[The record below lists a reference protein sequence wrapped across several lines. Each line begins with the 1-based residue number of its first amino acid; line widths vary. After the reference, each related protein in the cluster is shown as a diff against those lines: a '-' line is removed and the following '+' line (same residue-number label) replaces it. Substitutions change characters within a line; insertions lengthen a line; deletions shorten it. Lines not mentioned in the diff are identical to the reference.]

1 MAIQGTH
8 IPIYTITHCLCIFL
22 IFQFLFLL
30 LHKTKLKTNKQK
42 FHIKQINKQIKV
54 LREISSL
61 WVLLSD
67 AGSYVLFNFIVAI
80 ILLFLTTR
88 LTIIANI
95 ISLSLSLSLSL
106 IFHFSII
113 ISTPSH
119 FITLISTFLIH
130 TLSPINP
137 FFFSF
142 FFLFFTFFSLLMER
156 KCNISCICV
165 FFFWWHWYI

>member
-8 IPIYTITHCLCIFL
+8 VPTYTITHCFCIFL

-67 AGSYVLFNFIVAI
+67 AGSYALFNFIVAI
-80 ILLFLTTR
+80 ILLFLKTR
-88 LTIIANI
+88 LTIIANLSLSHFSLLYYHFN
-95 ISLSLSLSLSL
+95 SLSLHYSHLN
-106 IFHFSII
+106 IFN
-113 ISTPSH
+113 SH
-119 FITLISTFLIH
+119 FVSYQ
-130 TLSPINP
+130 
-137 FFFSF
+137 SF
-142 FFLFFTFFSLLMER
+142 FFLFFSFLPFSL
-156 KCNISCICV
+156 C
-165 FFFWWHWYI
+165 

>member
-1 MAIQGTH
+1 MAIQDTH

-54 LREISSL
+54 LREISLL

-106 IFHFSII
+106 I
-113 ISTPSH
+113 
-119 FITLISTFLIH
+119 TLISTFLIH

-137 FFFSF
+137 FFFL
-142 FFLFFTFFSLLMER
+142 FFLFYLFLFVNGKKM
-156 KCNISCICV
+156 
-165 FFFWWHWYI
+165 

>member
-8 IPIYTITHCLCIFL
+8 VPIYTITHCFCIFL

-42 FHIKQINKQIKV
+42 FHVKQINKQIKV
-54 LREISSL
+54 LREISLL

-67 AGSYVLFNFIVAI
+67 AGSYALFNFIVAI
-80 ILLFLTTR
+80 ILLFLKTR

-95 ISLSLSLSLSL
+95 ISLSLSLSL
-106 IFHFSII
+106 
-113 ISTPSH
+113 
-119 FITLISTFLIH
+119 ITLISTFLIH

-142 FFLFFTFFSLLMER
+142 FCFLPFSL
-156 KCNISCICV
+156 C
-165 FFFWWHWYI
+165 